1 MLSRILTMIRRV
13 IGWSIALV
21 CGGLATFFLVSNE
34 RLLTIVFAVP
44 AVFGLYLTLR
54 RGPRSRKYED
64 YRWGKP
70 APTARQFGYAC
81 SLGIPLRNGLT
92 KGDLSRLLSEAEQ
105 KQPPT
110 EEQLEDAK
118 ELGLKVPRG
127 ISKGALDD
135 LLEKA
140 DEDQEPAD
148 RDQLAIIREYHGVLP
163 RKINYRE
170 AEEVIEFLETHHLP
184 CPFCRFEICAM
195 DDRCCACEK
204 SLKKLKI
211 PIKLE

>member
-1 MLSRILTMIRRV
+1 MFPRIMTMIRRV
-13 IGWSIALV
+13 IGGSIALF
-21 CGGLATFFLVSNE
+21 CGALATVCLVSNE
-34 RLLTIVFAVP
+34 RGLAIVFAVP
-44 AVFGLYLTLR
+44 AVFGVYLALR
-54 RGPRSRKYED
+54 RSPRSRKYED
-64 YRWGKP
+64 YRWGNP
-70 APTARQFGYAC
+70 APTVRQFGYAC
-81 SLGIPLRNGLT
+81 SLGVPFRNGLT

-105 KQPPT
+105 KQPPN

-140 DEDQEPAD
+140 EEDQEPAD

-163 RKINYRE
+163 RKISYRE

-195 DDRCCACEK
+195 DDRCCDCGK
-204 SLKKLKI
+204 SLKKLRI
-211 PIKLE
+211 PIKIK